1 MTNLVSVIILESP
14 SHVKDSENIRR
25 KRRQRERSAR
35 HPGGSPPRAVSQKRR
50 QPRTRLEARRTGRTR
65 SRRRALRAV
74 GRWER
79 ARVQRLRAGSGHQRS
94 PPPDAPPGPPP
105 SRGIAYIAGEPGV
118 TRTETSAFV
127 RDRETAR
134 RARRP
139 GCRETA
145 REARSRSYPDARGR
159 TRMPAVVPQL
169 ARSYPDARGRTLDLP
184 QGTTWHRKVRPREP
198 TYDRAT
204 LWAAA
209 ELGSSRGSSDAR
221 LTRPGS
227 DPPPRDASQ
236 IVTRTAQRRR
246 SDLSVAPSREVPG
259 GRHDRAPGASR
270 RWLPS
275 HGIPGPRDAEAGRP
289 ERRSPRR
296 PHPGP
301 GTRRREQVVM
311 LPIDVGPRL
320 PEARRRDAAPS

>member
-14 SHVKDSENIRR
+14 SHVKDSENISR

-65 SRRRALRAV
+65 SRRRPLRAV

-134 RARRP
+134 
-139 GCRETA
+139 
-145 REARSRSYPDARGR
+145 EARSRSYPDARGR
-159 TRMPAVVPQL
+159 TPTRQVVPGCP
-169 ARSYPDARGRTLDLP
+169 RSYLGPPPRYDLA
-184 QGTTWHRKVRPREP
+184 QEGTTARAHVRPRDALGGSRTRLQPRVLRRTAHAPRKRP
-198 TYDRAT
+198 T
-204 LWAAA
+204 AA
-209 ELGSSRGSSDAR
+209 GRVPD
-221 LTRPGS
+221 
-227 DPPPRDASQ
+227 RDAHGSAEAVRF
-236 IVTRTAQRRR
+236 IGGPLARGPR
-246 SDLSVAPSREVPG
+246 
-259 GRHDRAPGASR
+259 GRHGRAPGASR

-311 LPIDVGPRL
+311 LPIDVGHRL

>member
-25 KRRQRERSAR
+25 ERRQRERSAR
-35 HPGGSPPRAVSQKRR
+35 HPGGSPPRTVSQKRR
-50 QPRTRLEARRTGRTR
+50 QSRTRLEARRTGRTR

-145 REARSRSYPDARGR
+145 REARSRSYPVARGR
-159 TRMPAVVPQL
+159 TPTRQVVPGCP
-169 ARSYPDARGRTLDLP
+169 RSYLGPPPRYDLA
-184 QGTTWHRKVRPREP
+184 QEGTTARAHVRPRDALGDSRTRLQPRVLRRTAHAPRKRP
-198 TYDRAT
+198 T
-204 LWAAA
+204 AA
-209 ELGSSRGSSDAR
+209 GRVPD
-221 LTRPGS
+221 
-227 DPPPRDASQ
+227 RDAHGSAEAVRF
-236 IVTRTAQRRR
+236 IGGPLARGPRGPSWSCTGSVP
-246 SDLSVAPSREVPG
+246 SVAP
-259 GRHDRAPGASR
+259 
-270 RWLPS
+270 LPRD
-275 HGIPGPRDAEAGRP
+275 PRPRDAEACRP

-301 GTRRREQVVM
+301 ETRRREQVVM
-311 LPIDVGPRL
+311 PPIDVGPRL

>member
-14 SHVKDSENIRR
+14 SHVKDSENISR

-35 HPGGSPPRAVSQKRR
+35 HPGGSPPRTVSQKRR

-145 REARSRSYPDARGR
+145 REARSRSYPVARGR
-159 TRMPAVVPQL
+159 TPTRQVVPGCP
-169 ARSYPDARGRTLDLP
+169 RSYLGPPPRYDLA
-184 QGTTWHRKVRPREP
+184 QEGTTARAHVRPRDALGGSRTRLQPRVLRRTAHAPRKRP
-198 TYDRAT
+198 T
-204 LWAAA
+204 AA
-209 ELGSSRGSSDAR
+209 GRVPD
-221 LTRPGS
+221 
-227 DPPPRDASQ
+227 RDAHGSAEAVRF
-236 IVTRTAQRRR
+236 IGGPLARGPR
-246 SDLSVAPSREVPG
+246 
-259 GRHDRAPGASR
+259 GRHGRAPGASR

-275 HGIPGPRDAEAGRP
+275 PGIPGPRDAEACRP

-301 GTRRREQVVM
+301 ETRRREQVVM

>member
-14 SHVKDSENIRR
+14 SHVKDSENISR

-65 SRRRALRAV
+65 SRRRPLRAV

-159 TRMPAVVPQL
+159 TPTRQVVPGCP
-169 ARSYPDARGRTLDLP
+169 RSYLGPPPRYDLA
-184 QGTTWHRKVRPREP
+184 QEGTTARAPVRPRDALGGSRTRLQPRVLRRTAHAPRKRP
-198 TYDRAT
+198 T
-204 LWAAA
+204 AA
-209 ELGSSRGSSDAR
+209 GGVPD
-221 LTRPGS
+221 
-227 DPPPRDASQ
+227 RDAHGSAEAVRF
-236 IVTRTAQRRR
+236 IGGPLARGPR
-246 SDLSVAPSREVPG
+246 
-259 GRHDRAPGASR
+259 GRHGRAPGASR

-296 PHPGP
+296 SHPGP

-311 LPIDVGPRL
+311 LPIDVGHRL